1 MTNHNHNM
9 STDNLPDTTENQAPL
24 EKKPYHRREFIK
36 ATETLEKVVESAE
49 WQKENLRSGFHDA
62 STASQPAGPDKDR
75 RIRIESLHKPAAMLF
90 RAATDVTNP
99 RQDTDRKTLVDILS
113 RLNNLIDKTWE
124 LDRTRNLD
132 NKQEIAE
139 KLLDIAEEVDE
150 YLTTHENHAQ
160 QN

>member
-1 MTNHNHNM
+1 MGGSCT
-9 STDNLPDTTENQAPL
+9 PL
-24 EKKPYHRREFIK
+24 
-36 ATETLEKVVESAE
+36 L
-49 WQKENLRSGFHDA
+49 
-62 STASQPAGPDKDR
+62 
-75 RIRIESLHKPAAMLF
+75 
-90 RAATDVTNP
+90 TNP